1 MVFDADTKS
10 VLHTEMA
17 KKNLFVKRGEVL
29 IQLEIVFS
37 VLVVSCSQNLKLKKF
52 SISFQFMKSFDIVIL
67 LRLGLDL
74 ERYL

>member
-29 IQLEIVFS
+29 IQLELILF
-37 VLVVSCSQNLKLKKF
+37 VLFVSWSQNLKLKKF
-52 SISFQFMKSFDIVIL
+52 
-67 LRLGLDL
+67 
-74 ERYL
+74 